1 MRYRVGFL
9 SDRYVAYFSLLAGL
23 VLLVVG
29 ADALVRG
36 SVHVAQRMGI
46 SSLLIGLTL
55 VAWGTSAPELVVSA
69 RASLADQGG
78 LSLGNAVGS
87 NIVNLSVILGLTALI
102 RPLRVASEM
111 AEREF
116 PLLIVV
122 TLATTALI
130 VTSGLLRWEG
140 VLLLAVL
147 IVWTLWQIRSVRQA
161 APELT
166 HVDDI
171 IEVSKTVGAKSTW
184 TNVVFIVVGLGALV
198 GGSSLFVGGASDLA
212 TAWGWSEALI
222 GLTVVAV
229 GTSLPELATSVAGV
243 LKGEGD
249 LAIGNVVGSNLFN
262 LTGVLGI
269 AAVVR
274 PVPGGLLLPIDLI
287 ALVALTLLAVLAL
300 RTGFRLGRIEGA
312 LLLAGYAGYVVLRMG

>member
-1 MRYRVGFL
+1 MRYRDGF
-9 SDRYVAYFSLLAGL
+9 SPDCVAYFSLLAGL
-23 VLLVVG
+23 VLLVIG

-69 RASLADQGG
+69 RASFAGQGG

-87 NIVNLSVILGLTALI
+87 NIVNLSVILGLTAVI

-116 PLLIVV
+116 PLLVVV
-122 TLATTALI
+122 TLATAVLI
-130 VTSGLLRWEG
+130 VTSGLARWEG
-140 VLLLAVL
+140 VLLLVTL

-161 APELT
+161 APELA
-166 HVDDI
+166 HVD
-171 IEVSKTVGAKSTW
+171 EVIDTPR
-184 TNVVFIVVGLGALV
+184 VVRGRSMGINALLIAGGLAALV
-198 GGSSLFVGGASDLA
+198 GGSSLFVGGASELA
-212 TAWGWSEALI
+212 AQWGWSTTLI

-229 GTSLPELATSVAGV
+229 GTSLPELATSLAGV

-249 LAIGNVVGSNLFN
+249 LAIGNVIGSNLFN
-262 LTGVLGI
+262 LTGVLGV

-274 PVPGGLLLPIDLI
+274 PVPGGLLTSVDLI
-287 ALVALTLLAVLAL
+287 ALIALTLLAVIGL
-300 RTGFRLGRIEGA
+300 RTNFRLGRVEGA
-312 LLLAGYAGYVVLRMG
+312 LLLLGYAAYVVLRMG

>member
-1 MRYRVGFL
+1 M
-9 SDRYVAYFSLLAGL
+9 AYFSLIAGL

-36 SVHVAQRMGI
+36 SVHVAQRMGV

-69 RASLADQGG
+69 QASLSGQGG

-122 TLATTALI
+122 TLVTTALI
-130 VTSGLLRWEG
+130 VTSGLARWEG
-140 VLLLAVL
+140 MLLLVALVA
-147 IVWTLWQIRSVRQA
+147 WTVWQIRSVRKET
-161 APELT
+161 PELAR
-166 HVDDI
+166 VD
-171 IEVSKTVGAKSTW
+171 EVVAPSRATGARSTW
-184 TNVVFIVVGLGALV
+184 TNAALIVGGLAALV
-198 GGSSLFVGGASDLA
+198 GGSSLFVDGASDLA
-212 TAWGWSEALI
+212 AAWGWSQALI

-229 GTSLPELATSVAGV
+229 GTSLPELAASVAGV

-262 LTGVLGI
+262 LTGVLGV

-274 PVPGGLLLPIDLI
+274 PVPGGLLSPLDLI
-287 ALVALTLLAVLAL
+287 ALVALTLLAVAAL
-300 RTGFRLGRIEGA
+300 RTSFRLGRIEGA
-312 LLLAGYAGYVVLRMG
+312 LLLAVYAGYVVLRMS

>member
-1 MRYRVGFL
+1 M
-9 SDRYVAYFSLLAGL
+9 
-23 VLLVVG
+23 
-29 ADALVRG
+29 
-36 SVHVAQRMGI
+36 AQRMGI

-69 RASLADQGG
+69 QASLAGQGG
-78 LSLGNAVGS
+78 LSLGNVVGS

-122 TLATTALI
+122 TLVTTGLV

-140 VLLLAVL
+140 ALLLAAL

-166 HVDDI
+166 HVDEM
-171 IEVSKTVGAKSTW
+171 IEVSKTVSAKSTW
-184 TNVVFIVVGLGALV
+184 TNGALIVGGLAALV

-222 GLTVVAV
+222 GLTVVAI

-269 AAVVR
+269 ASVVR
-274 PVPGGLLLPIDLI
+274 PIPGGLLTSIDLI
-287 ALVALTLLAVLAL
+287 ALVALTLLAVVAL
-300 RTGFRLGRIEGA
+300 RTGFRLGRLEGV